1 MFTYFVRYLPPKQNG
16 LGEIV
21 YAISRSVEISLK
33 DLKEEKP
40 EVFSKPG
47 FYSLLLAKDEQL
59 TVGDNK
65 S

>member
-1 MFTYFVRYLPPKQNG
+1 MFTYFVRYLPPKQTG

-21 YAISRSVEISLK
+21 YVIARSVGITLK

-47 FYSLLLAKDEQL
+47 FYSLLQSKDDHLAI
-59 TVGDNK
+59 NN
-65 S
+65 